1 MKLGRKIYDLD
12 LNRLMTQLVPV
23 MPRNSRLM
31 ALLRSLLS
39 PLSFVYASWM
49 NFKLETERELTIT
62 PQVCYLQSFLNDNY
76 DYDQR
81 RIRITPPN
89 YFDTAVL
96 FLVVENK
103 PIVSST
109 KSEGTAAPVL
119 YKKSESE
126 AQGVDF
132 VIKLPSGITVDE
144 QRLRAQIDNY
154 KTPTKDFEIIYV

>member
-1 MKLGRKIYDLD
+1 M
-12 LNRLMTQLVPV
+12 QLVPV
-23 MPRNSRLM
+23 MLRNSRLM

-49 NFKLETERELTIT
+49 NFKIETERELTIT

-89 YFDTAVL
+89 YFDTAVFWL
-96 FLVVENK
+96 EIEEEPVTVYMEDEEQDA
-103 PIVSST
+103 PI
-109 KSEGTAAPVL
+109 L
-119 YKKSESE
+119 YTEAESE

-132 VIKLPSGITVDE
+132 LIKIPTSIEFDE
-144 QRLRAQIDNY
+144 QSLRAKVDKY
-154 KTPTKDFEIIYV
+154 KTPTKQFEIVNI